1 MTYRITWRSNPRIIA
16 GFVLAPALP
25 IIGIVSFLVLPPLAG
40 AIITSVG
47 VYIGYQIAKFLRSSL
62 ASTVVTRGDG
72 ITIEAAGEVSDYTWS
87 EITYAGIYR
96 ETNGKPMLYVYNEP
110 SDRLITVPDEYESFE
125 QMADEIQR
133 GVGESFERLDIA
145 SNKTLSDYLRSRVT
159 PLEESS
165 TDQTEG
171 SEE

>member
-16 GFVLAPALP
+16 AFVVVPALP
-25 IIGIVSFLVLPPLAG
+25 IMGIVSFLVLPPLAG
-40 AIITSVG
+40 VIATAVG
-47 VYIGYQIAKFLRSSL
+47 VYIAYQIAKFLRGSL
-62 ASTVVTRGDG
+62 ASTIVTRSDG
-72 ITIEAAGEVSDYTWS
+72 ITIEASGEVSEYTWS
-87 EITYAGIYR
+87 EITYAGLYR
-96 ETNGKPMLYVYNEP
+96 ETNGKPTLFVYNEP
-110 SDRLITVPDEYESFE
+110 SDRLITVPDEYGSFE
-125 QMADEIQR
+125 QMVEEVQR

-159 PLEESS
+159 PAESS